1 MKMAMKD
8 GKIMLIEV
16 DNTQMA
22 IIKSWNSMKYDRRKN
37 MMIGDCSKELLDKLS
52 KIVRLPPAIE
62 SYRQRL
68 DETQRAVDKMRVE
81 KEPEALVKYP
91 VQGSLYEHQVRAANM
106 ALLTFGLAD
115 PKEVLKSEQEAT
127 MTYDEI
133 IEQLEITKSKI
144 KEIARNE
151 YGGESWNDDLDA
163 LTEAADIV
171 ADYSKATAQASEM
184 SQKYEQPAMAVRR
197 AAGLYTC
204 PLCGK
209 RTQVGHT
216 HCHWCG
222 KKLSWDREAYTDRD
236 YPHMS
241 TKGGRRR

>member
-1 MKMAMKD
+1 
-8 GKIMLIEV
+8 
-16 DNTQMA
+16 
-22 IIKSWNSMKYDRRKN
+22 
-37 MMIGDCSKELLDKLS
+37 
-52 KIVRLPPAIE
+52 
-62 SYRQRL
+62 
-68 DETQRAVDKMRVE
+68 
-81 KEPEALVKYP
+81 
-91 VQGSLYEHQVRAANM
+91 
-106 ALLTFGLAD
+106 
-115 PKEVLKSEQEAT
+115 

-133 IEQLEITKSKI
+133 IEQLEITKTKI

-222 KKLSWDREAYTDRD
+222 KKLSWDREAYADRD
-236 YPHMS
+236 YPNNRFDDFF
-241 TKGGRRR
+241 RRVYADIDNEGMCGNYEGETAQMMARAFKESRCLDYEKTR

>member
-1 MKMAMKD
+1 MKD
-8 GKIMLIEV
+8 ASMSLGIYFEIKDAELYGGEGTTGYAATIVEISIEGLQNA
-16 DNTQMA
+16 DFEKYANSQLEAMA
-22 IIKSWNSMKYDRRKN
+22 SMAK
-37 MMIGDCSKELLDKLS
+37 
-52 KIVRLPPAIE
+52 V
-62 SYRQRL
+62 
-68 DETQRAVDKMRVE
+68 
-81 KEPEALVKYP
+81 
-91 VQGSLYEHQVRAANM
+91 
-106 ALLTFGLAD
+106 
-115 PKEVLKSEQEAT
+115 PKEKVRIISKDEYEENTEEEYEAT

>member
-1 MKMAMKD
+1 
-8 GKIMLIEV
+8 
-16 DNTQMA
+16 
-22 IIKSWNSMKYDRRKN
+22 
-37 MMIGDCSKELLDKLS
+37 
-52 KIVRLPPAIE
+52 
-62 SYRQRL
+62 
-68 DETQRAVDKMRVE
+68 
-81 KEPEALVKYP
+81 
-91 VQGSLYEHQVRAANM
+91 
-106 ALLTFGLAD
+106 
-115 PKEVLKSEQEAT
+115 

-222 KKLSWDREAYTDRD
+222 KKLSWDREALLGQRSIRRPRLPTYEHEGRQETMIIQLEIPKEFAKD
-236 YPHMS
+236 YVNNRFDDFF
-241 TKGGRRR
+241 RRVYADIDNEGMCGNYEGETAQMMARAFKESRCLDYEKTR

>member
-1 MKMAMKD
+1 
-8 GKIMLIEV
+8 
-16 DNTQMA
+16 
-22 IIKSWNSMKYDRRKN
+22 
-37 MMIGDCSKELLDKLS
+37 
-52 KIVRLPPAIE
+52 
-62 SYRQRL
+62 
-68 DETQRAVDKMRVE
+68 
-81 KEPEALVKYP
+81 
-91 VQGSLYEHQVRAANM
+91 
-106 ALLTFGLAD
+106 
-115 PKEVLKSEQEAT
+115 

-133 IEQLEITKSKI
+133 IEQMEITKSKI

-216 HCHWCG
+216 RTVTGAERSSPGTEKHTQTATTHI
-222 KKLSWDREAYTDRD
+222 
-236 YPHMS
+236 
-241 TKGGRRR
+241 

>member
-1 MKMAMKD
+1 MKD
-8 GKIMLIEV
+8 VSMSLGIYFEIKDAELYGGEGTTGYAATIVEISIEGLQNA
-16 DNTQMA
+16 DFEKYANSQLEAMA
-22 IIKSWNSMKYDRRKN
+22 SMAK
-37 MMIGDCSKELLDKLS
+37 
-52 KIVRLPPAIE
+52 V
-62 SYRQRL
+62 
-68 DETQRAVDKMRVE
+68 
-81 KEPEALVKYP
+81 
-91 VQGSLYEHQVRAANM
+91 
-106 ALLTFGLAD
+106 
-115 PKEVLKSEQEAT
+115 PKEKVRIISKDEYEENTEEEQEAT

-133 IEQLEITKSKI
+133 IEQLEVTKSKI

>member
-1 MKMAMKD
+1 MKD
-8 GKIMLIEV
+8 ASMSLGIYFEIKDAELYGGEGTTGYAATIVEISIEGLQNA
-16 DNTQMA
+16 DFEKYANSQLEAMA
-22 IIKSWNSMKYDRRKN
+22 SMAK
-37 MMIGDCSKELLDKLS
+37 
-52 KIVRLPPAIE
+52 V
-62 SYRQRL
+62 
-68 DETQRAVDKMRVE
+68 
-81 KEPEALVKYP
+81 
-91 VQGSLYEHQVRAANM
+91 
-106 ALLTFGLAD
+106 
-115 PKEVLKSEQEAT
+115 PKEKVRIISKDEYEENTEEEQEAT

>member
-1 MKMAMKD
+1 
-8 GKIMLIEV
+8 
-16 DNTQMA
+16 
-22 IIKSWNSMKYDRRKN
+22 
-37 MMIGDCSKELLDKLS
+37 
-52 KIVRLPPAIE
+52 
-62 SYRQRL
+62 
-68 DETQRAVDKMRVE
+68 
-81 KEPEALVKYP
+81 
-91 VQGSLYEHQVRAANM
+91 
-106 ALLTFGLAD
+106 
-115 PKEVLKSEQEAT
+115 

-133 IEQLEITKSKI
+133 IEQLEITKNKI

-209 RTQVGHT
+209 RTQVATRTVTGAERSSPGTEKHT
-216 HCHWCG
+216 QTATTHI
-222 KKLSWDREAYTDRD
+222 
-236 YPHMS
+236 
-241 TKGGRRR
+241 

>member
-1 MKMAMKD
+1 
-8 GKIMLIEV
+8 
-16 DNTQMA
+16 
-22 IIKSWNSMKYDRRKN
+22 
-37 MMIGDCSKELLDKLS
+37 
-52 KIVRLPPAIE
+52 
-62 SYRQRL
+62 
-68 DETQRAVDKMRVE
+68 
-81 KEPEALVKYP
+81 
-91 VQGSLYEHQVRAANM
+91 
-106 ALLTFGLAD
+106 
-115 PKEVLKSEQEAT
+115 

-144 KEIARNE
+144 KEISRNE

-222 KKLSWDREAYTDRD
+222 KKLSWDREAYADLARELRHSEGAVKRRILDLKIDKRPVRVPSRKWTEEEIETLCKMVDQGYDFTLIAEKLNRTALATRGKYERLQNPEYNRRCNCGQNENYEYQGIRSISGKDILKDRELMD
-236 YPHMS
+236 GAEFQELEQVEGGENDGVYMQAMRS
-241 TKGGRRR
+241 TV

>member
-1 MKMAMKD
+1 MKD

>member
-1 MKMAMKD
+1 
-8 GKIMLIEV
+8 
-16 DNTQMA
+16 
-22 IIKSWNSMKYDRRKN
+22 
-37 MMIGDCSKELLDKLS
+37 
-52 KIVRLPPAIE
+52 
-62 SYRQRL
+62 
-68 DETQRAVDKMRVE
+68 
-81 KEPEALVKYP
+81 
-91 VQGSLYEHQVRAANM
+91 
-106 ALLTFGLAD
+106 
-115 PKEVLKSEQEAT
+115 

-209 RTQVGHT
+209 RTQSATRTVTGVERSSPGTEKHT
-216 HCHWCG
+216 QTATTH
-222 KKLSWDREAYTDRD
+222 T
-236 YPHMS
+236 
-241 TKGGRRR
+241 

>member
-1 MKMAMKD
+1 
-8 GKIMLIEV
+8 
-16 DNTQMA
+16 
-22 IIKSWNSMKYDRRKN
+22 
-37 MMIGDCSKELLDKLS
+37 
-52 KIVRLPPAIE
+52 
-62 SYRQRL
+62 
-68 DETQRAVDKMRVE
+68 
-81 KEPEALVKYP
+81 
-91 VQGSLYEHQVRAANM
+91 
-106 ALLTFGLAD
+106 
-115 PKEVLKSEQEAT
+115 

-133 IEQLEITKSKI
+133 IEQLEITKNKI

-209 RTQVGHT
+209 ENTGRPHALSLVRKEALLGQRSIRRPRLPTYELEGRQETMIIQLEIPKEFAKDYANNRFDDFFRRVYADIDNEGM
-216 HCHWCG
+216 CG
-222 KKLSWDREAYTDRD
+222 NYEGETAQMMARAFKESRCLD
-236 YPHMS
+236 YEK
-241 TKGGRRR
+241 TR

>member
-1 MKMAMKD
+1 
-8 GKIMLIEV
+8 
-16 DNTQMA
+16 
-22 IIKSWNSMKYDRRKN
+22 
-37 MMIGDCSKELLDKLS
+37 
-52 KIVRLPPAIE
+52 
-62 SYRQRL
+62 
-68 DETQRAVDKMRVE
+68 
-81 KEPEALVKYP
+81 
-91 VQGSLYEHQVRAANM
+91 
-106 ALLTFGLAD
+106 
-115 PKEVLKSEQEAT
+115 

-222 KKLSWDREAYTDRD
+222 KKLSWDREAYADRD

-241 TKGGRRR
+241 TKGGRRRSMSIQLEIPKEFAKDYANNRFDDFFRRVYADIDNEGMCGNYEGETAQMMARAFKESRCLDYEKTR

>member
-1 MKMAMKD
+1 
-8 GKIMLIEV
+8 
-16 DNTQMA
+16 
-22 IIKSWNSMKYDRRKN
+22 
-37 MMIGDCSKELLDKLS
+37 
-52 KIVRLPPAIE
+52 
-62 SYRQRL
+62 
-68 DETQRAVDKMRVE
+68 
-81 KEPEALVKYP
+81 
-91 VQGSLYEHQVRAANM
+91 
-106 ALLTFGLAD
+106 
-115 PKEVLKSEQEAT
+115 

-171 ADYSKATAQASEM
+171 ADYSKATAQVSEM

-222 KKLSWDREAYTDRD
+222 KKLSWDREAYADRD
-236 YPHMS
+236 YPRMS
-241 TKGGRRR
+241 TKGRQETMIIQLEIPKEFAKDYTNNRSGESMRILTTKECVAITKAKQLR

>member
-1 MKMAMKD
+1 
-8 GKIMLIEV
+8 
-16 DNTQMA
+16 
-22 IIKSWNSMKYDRRKN
+22 
-37 MMIGDCSKELLDKLS
+37 
-52 KIVRLPPAIE
+52 
-62 SYRQRL
+62 
-68 DETQRAVDKMRVE
+68 
-81 KEPEALVKYP
+81 
-91 VQGSLYEHQVRAANM
+91 
-106 ALLTFGLAD
+106 
-115 PKEVLKSEQEAT
+115 

-151 YGGESWNDDLDA
+151 YGGESWNDDLEA
-163 LTEAADIV
+163 VTEAADIV

-222 KKLSWDREAYTDRD
+222 KKLSWDREAYADRD

-241 TKGGRRR
+241 TIIQLEIPKEFAKDYANNRFDDFFRRVYADIDNEGMCGNYEGETAQMMARAFKESRCLDYEKTR